1 MTEANPPSPPPPPDQ
16 DILFPEAR
24 PETPMESPA
33 EPAEDTTL
41 PKEQTGLLE
50 EEHPLPPVIAS
61 EPEKLKIRQN
71 SAILEFIP
79 ALIFMVTYNLAA
91 GNRNT
96 LKSWGGIWG
105 EPIYL
110 ATAVFMAAT
119 LAALIY
125 AVFVEKRL
133 PILLTVVTV
142 VVLTFGGLGIALHSD
157 LFIKV
162 KPTIINL
169 LFATAIFGG
178 LAFRRNVWRLLFA
191 QAFSFPDAIWH
202 VFAVRWGLFYLFLA
216 GLNEVVWRNF
226 SEAFW
231 VNFKLLGIIPLT
243 FVFILIHLP
252 LTFKWLGKTN
262 ADYEAEK
269 TGRDADSGLAAQPRP
284 MRHEM
289 DDEKRSV

>member
-1 MTEANPPSPPPPPDQ
+1 MAP
-16 DILFPEAR
+16 LA
-24 PETPMESPA
+24 
-33 EPAEDTTL
+33 PAEDSAA
-41 PKEQTGLLE
+41 PLE
-50 EEHPLPPVIAS
+50 TIGRLADHVPTPPVKEI
-61 EPEKLKIRQN
+61 EPEQLKIRQN
-71 SAILEFIP
+71 SAILEFVP

-91 GNRNT
+91 GNKARLAT
-96 LKSWGGIWG
+96 LGGIWG

-119 LAALIY
+119 LATLIY
-125 AVFVEKRL
+125 AIAVEKRV
-133 PILLTVVTV
+133 PILLSVVTV

-157 LFIKV
+157 LFIKM

-169 LFATAIFGG
+169 LFAGAIFGG
-178 LAFRRNVWRLLFA
+178 LAFRRNVWRALFA

-231 VNFKLLGIIPLT
+231 VNFKLLGVIPLT
-243 FVFILIHLP
+243 FVFIAIHLP

-262 ADYEAEK
+262 AEYEAEK
-269 TGRDADSGLAAQPRP
+269 AGGGEVTRPAA
-284 MRHEM
+284 
-289 DDEKRSV
+289 